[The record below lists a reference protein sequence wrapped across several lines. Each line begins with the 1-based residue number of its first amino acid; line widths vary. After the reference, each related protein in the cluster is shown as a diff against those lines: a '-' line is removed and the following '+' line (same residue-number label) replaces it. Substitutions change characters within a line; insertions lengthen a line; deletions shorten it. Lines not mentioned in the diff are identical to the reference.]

1 MLSSIHALRG
11 IASVMVFFAHYRTID
26 GLSSRHNEFFSM
38 GAYGVDIFFVISGF
52 VVCLMVDKLRKQAL
66 TTIFQVRFILSRFVR
81 VIIPLWAAIF
91 LQYTVVG
98 DYSGVENLVKSIF
111 LIPSENTYYND
122 LVVYYLEP
130 QWSLVFE
137 ILFYAVLAVFLL
149 NSRVFLYSGILLISL
164 LIPKLFGVSF
174 YISNPIII
182 EFIFGIVSYELYKS
196 KIFSKCFIDFKF
208 LYISVFAFILFSFLL
223 KEQAGNINSFLRVFT
238 VGVSCFF
245 IVTILSNNEIIN
257 ISLARIKLLT
267 TLGNYSYSLY
277 LVHMISFRVFD
288 GYFSD
293 YGLIALFI
301 LVFSM
306 TATFYYVIDN
316 PCHKLS
322 KYMLK
327 ND

>member
-1 MLSSIHALRG
+1 MLNSIHALRG

-52 VVCLMVDKLRKQAL
+52 VVCLMVDKLRTQAL
-66 TTIFQVRFILSRFVR
+66 STTFQVRFVLSRFIR

-91 LQYTVVG
+91 IQYTVVG
-98 DYSGVENLVKSIF
+98 DYSGVDNLVKSIF
-111 LIPSENTYYND
+111 LIPSENTYYDD

-137 ILFYAVLAVFLL
+137 VLFYAVLAIFLL
-149 NSRVFLYSGILLISL
+149 SSRVFLYSGILLVSL
-164 LIPKLFGVSF
+164 LLPKIFGISF

-182 EFIFGIVSYELYKS
+182 EFIFGMFSYKIYKN
-196 KIFSKCFIDFKF
+196 KVIGKFFTDFKF
-208 LYISVFAFILFSFLL
+208 LYTSLFTFILFSFLL

-238 VGVSCFF
+238 VGLSCFF
-245 IVTILSNNEIIN
+245 IVTFFSNNEIIN
-257 ISLARIKLLT
+257 VSFSKIKLLT
-267 TLGNYSYSLY
+267 VLGDYSYSLY
-277 LVHMISFRVFD
+277 LVHMISFRVFES
-288 GYFSD
+288 YFSD